1 MAHRAHMATVGHVAA
16 GLAAARGF
24 HGGRRPQLTEAV
36 WWSAVALL
44 PDADVIGLPL
54 GIRYEAPWGHR
65 GAAHS
70 LVFALAVGVLVGFAA
85 RWFKRPVARTMF
97 WTSIV
102 IGSHGLLDTLTD
114 GGLGC
119 ALLWPFDLTR
129 YFAPWRPIPVAPIG
143 LGMLSPYGAIVVLI
157 ECVFFAPLLFVA
169 LRSARDQRPAPAVIG
184 AATAMWLL
192 PIWLFASTDPVR
204 EKVVAFV
211 LRDQTMFS
219 DGYSEESFQSIVA
232 GASDQEVRR
241 LLGTPYGEGWF
252 FQPPEQP
259 VRARETAA
267 ASLRECRSIRLEKG
281 VVLRALEDEAC
292 RGLGIQ
298 PGTPLA
304 DVRRILGAPSESCWV
319 YSWSPR
325 FAFRLRMVCFDRT
338 IVSGVLSRWAL
349 TE

>member
-1 MAHRAHMATVGHVAA
+1 MATVGHVAA
-16 GLAAARGF
+16 GLVAARGF
-24 HGGRRPQLTEAV
+24 HDGRRPRLTDAL

-44 PDADVIGLPL
+44 PDADVIGFPL
-54 GIRYEAPWGHR
+54 GVHYEAPWGHR

-70 LVFALAVGVLVGFAA
+70 LVFAVAVGVLLGFAA

-97 WTSIV
+97 WTSV
-102 IGSHGLLDTLTD
+102 AIGSHGLLDTLTD

-143 LGMLSPYGAIVVLI
+143 LGMLSAYGLIVVVT

-169 LRSARDQRPAPAVIG
+169 LRSTSVRRSAPATLGLITG
-184 AATAMWLL
+184 AWLAVMWL
-192 PIWLFASTDPVR
+192 FVSTDPVR
-204 EKVVAFV
+204 ERVVAFI

-219 DGYSEESFQSIVA
+219 GGYSEQSFRSIA
-232 GASDQEVRR
+232 KGASDEDVRR

-252 FQPPEQP
+252 Y
-259 VRARETAA
+259 RERDCR
-267 ASLRECRSIRLEKG
+267 SLRFEKG
-281 VVLRALEDEAC
+281 AAVLAYEVEAC
-292 RGLGIQ
+292 RNLGVQ
-298 PGTPLA
+298 LGTPLA

-325 FAFRLRMVCFDRT
+325 FAFRLRMVCFDHT
-338 IVSGVLSRWAL
+338 TVDGVVSSWAL

>member
-1 MAHRAHMATVGHVAA
+1 MATVGHVAA
-16 GLAAARGF
+16 GLVAARGF
-24 HGGRRPQLTEAV
+24 HEGRRPRLTEAV
-36 WWSAVALL
+36 WWSAIALL
-44 PDADVIGLPL
+44 PDADVIGFPL
-54 GIRYEAPWGHR
+54 GVRYEDAWGHR

-70 LVFALAVGVLVGFAA
+70 LVFALAAGVILGFAA
-85 RWFKRPVARTMF
+85 RWFKRPVGRTML
-97 WTSIV
+97 WASAA

-143 LGMLSPYGAIVVLI
+143 LGMLSPYGLIVVVT

-169 LRSARDQRPAPAVIG
+169 LRSTPARHPAPATLGVVTG
-184 AATAMWLL
+184 VWLL
-192 PIWLFASTDPVR
+192 ALWLFASTDPAR
-204 EKVVAFV
+204 EKVVAFI
-211 LRDQTMFS
+211 LRDQTMFT
-219 DGYSEESFQSIVA
+219 DGYSEQAFRSIA
-232 GASDQEVRR
+232 MGASDQEVRR

-252 FQPPEQP
+252 FQPPEQS

-267 ASLRECRSIRLEKG
+267 ASLSECRSIRFEKG
-281 VVLRALEDEAC
+281 AVLRALEDEAC
-292 RGLGIQ
+292 RALGIQ

-325 FAFRLRMVCFDRT
+325 FAFRLRMVCFNHTTVDG
-338 IVSGVLSRWAL
+338 IVSTWAL